1 MVMIFFGGGGNK
13 INLCIYIY
21 FATIDCEKI
30 LDTTFVCIIYGFNVG
45 FGWQGLNSFLNERGG
60 GEKNT
65 VDVQIL

>member
-1 MVMIFFGGGGNK
+1 MERNRDAQHTMVMIFFGGGGNK

-45 FGWQGLNSFLNERGG
+45 FG
-60 GEKNT
+60 
-65 VDVQIL
+65 